1 MTAKTSS
8 ERRATFARE
17 PARSVSVPPRKKW
30 FRKASLG
37 RVKSQEGVCDDV
49 TRKLVGAITTW
60 HDIQSSLLRL
70 SIDRSDSSLMTDDS
84 MESSSS
90 EEPLHE
96 NGHMEAESPR
106 VSISNPE
113 LTSIQI
119 KHMFPELSEHWS
131 IAKSEVVWYQMAG
144 HYSSSVLWVV
154 SRTNTHPC
162 IEDSHSFMIALL
174 ASVSVTED
182 IAH

>member
-1 MTAKTSS
+1 MTMKTSS

-17 PARSVSVPPRKKW
+17 PARSVSVPPRKRW

-70 SIDRSDSSLMTDDS
+70 SIDRSDSSLLTDDS

-90 EEPLHE
+90 EEPLH
-96 NGHMEAESPR
+96 GM
-106 VSISNPE
+106 
-113 LTSIQI
+113 
-119 KHMFPELSEHWS
+119 
-131 IAKSEVVWYQMAG
+131 
-144 HYSSSVLWVV
+144 
-154 SRTNTHPC
+154 
-162 IEDSHSFMIALL
+162 
-174 ASVSVTED
+174 
-182 IAH
+182 